1 MGLFIPQTKILAD
14 NWGMIQAVVG
24 AVGSFASSYIE
35 DEETFGRSVYN
46 AAIDL
51 GLSLGFDKLGETLKI
66 NDYLKFS
73 RDHTNKKIQIKKE
86 YLSEFRKKPRLEE
99 ENRRYAGGMLKATI
113 WTAGSYAASTMISN
127 KIKRETYRTPS
138 RTSFRMVFMDDT
150 IVYMY

>member
-127 KIKRETYRTPS
+127 KIKRETYRPPS

>member
-1 MGLFIPQTKILAD
+1 MTAG
-14 NWGMIQAVVG
+14 V
-24 AVGSFASSYIE
+24 
-35 DEETFGRSVYN
+35 
-46 AAIDL
+46 DL

-73 RDHTNKKIQIKKE
+73 RDHTDKKIQIKKE

-99 ENRRYAGGMLKATI
+99 ENRRYIGGMFKATI

-127 KIKRETYRTPS
+127 KIKRETHRTPS

>member
-1 MGLFIPQTKILAD
+1 MQLDLL
-14 NWGMIQAVVG
+14 QA
-24 AVGSFASSYIE
+24 
-35 DEETFGRSVYN
+35 
-46 AAIDL
+46 DL